1 MKKVGIML
9 SVAIILIAGCAMGF
23 QREYQEMMDNY
34 ERIRTGVDDQLR
46 RYEEFYAQYSE
57 VRQKYNDHPNS
68 LVGRDSL
75 HSLVRNQHDMLLEG
89 HQAYRQKGTEI
100 LAIHEDIFERHELED
115 YPEDSVRADFKSMNA
130 DLIKVQ
136 GYFGTMNDEILQ
148 MIDEQQTMLQ
158 RIE

>member
-1 MKKVGIML
+1 ML